1 MDDYLKDALSP
12 ERHTMQLVL
21 CFMFISI
28 LISALGLFA
37 MSINYCE
44 QHSKEIALRKIMGA
58 SVRESAWKLSWPFFA
73 LSLIAVVV
81 AVPVCVKVMRYY
93 LQDFYYQIDFPWLVI
108 ILAACIAV
116 LIIVLSVLGQT
127 VRIATRNPI
136 EGIKTE

>member
-1 MDDYLKDALSP
+1 
-12 ERHTMQLVL
+12 MQLVL

-58 SVRESAWKLSWPFFA
+58 TVSESAWKLSWPFIT
-73 LSLIAVVV
+73 LSLIAIVV
-81 AVPVCVKVMRYY
+81 AVPVCVKAMRYY
-93 LQDFYYQIDFPWLVI
+93 LQEFYYQIAFPWLVI
-108 ILAACIAV
+108 PLAACISL

-127 VRIATRNPI
+127 LRIATRNPI
-136 EGIKTE
+136 EGIRKE